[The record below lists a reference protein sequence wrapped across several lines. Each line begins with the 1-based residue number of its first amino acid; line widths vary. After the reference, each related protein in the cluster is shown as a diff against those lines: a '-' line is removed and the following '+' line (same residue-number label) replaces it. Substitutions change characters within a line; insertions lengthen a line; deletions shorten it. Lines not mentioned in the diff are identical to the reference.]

1 MLGKIFFA
9 LRIASNIARDEGWMA
24 KHMLIVG
31 VESSTHE
38 KTYVAAAFPFKRKSL
53 SRSNSA
59 GRSVAT
65 AVGIT

>member
-24 KHMLIVG
+24 KLIVG

-38 KTYVAAAFPFKRKSL
+38 KTHVAAAFPFKRKSL